1 MSLIQFL
8 NNQTELVLML
18 LKKFFVV
25 LDYQTFLLGIYQFQ
39 KLNHLYESRNLY
51 IELFYLFLNYY
62 LIGYLRIH
70 S

>member
-8 NNQTELVLML
+8 NNQTELALML

-51 IELFYLFLNYY
+51 IELFCLFLNYY
-62 LIGYLRIH
+62 LIGYLRIQ